1 MGREKEK
8 APQRLKFRVKERN
21 KLSVMASHIRS
32 SICPE
37 CGKEFYPAPQH
48 AYVISGKKYCR
59 YNCYNAVLKR
69 KEAKRRKYNMAY
81 R

>member
-1 MGREKEK
+1 
-8 APQRLKFRVKERN
+8 
-21 KLSVMASHIRS
+21 MANQLRTCT
-32 SICPE
+32 CPE

-69 KEAKRRKYNMAY
+69 KESKRRKYNMAY